1 MKVTAKVVGR
11 SHILARVGCWTAALG
26 LLAYLCG
33 YALDVNKRMTRAPGC
48 QWNVAPNPDA
58 MPYLARYCYLSKDT
72 VLLRLYGANGE
83 QLLAERMFFE
93 LDFVRLYWRSDT
105 LNYDTETGGSI
116 PLPPTTLDRFRAKLP

>member
-1 MKVTAKVVGR
+1 
-11 SHILARVGCWTAALG
+11 
-26 LLAYLCG
+26 
-33 YALDVNKRMTRAPGC
+33 
-48 QWNVAPNPDA
+48 

-93 LDFVRLYWRSDT
+93 LDFLRLYWRSDT

-116 PLPPTTLDRFRAKLP
+116 PLPPTILDRFRAKLP